1 MCVIIYIWCE
11 VERVHS
17 YRESRTVWE
26 DPPIIGMTLSSIGQ
40 LHVTTVSSVAVKN
53 ALAAAG
59 IRVVGAGG
67 CGGNYREPRKGRVEV
82 SAVTISRR
90 GFGLVSSGTHV

>member
-1 MCVIIYIWCE
+1 MDYSGVIIYMCVIIYIWCE

-26 DPPIIGMTLSSIGQ
+26 DPPIGMTLSSIGQ

-67 CGGNYREPRKGRVEV
+67 
-82 SAVTISRR
+82 
-90 GFGLVSSGTHV
+90 